1 MGACGRPVMGHA
13 ILREPSLA
21 VRSTW
26 VVPGS
31 MEPPN
36 GAAAHERSALLSR
49 SVTFARDVLQSPP
62 KAPAPPGQ
70 AAVATQ
76 QHSGDAVLNLAK
88 AAWGTKQVSN
98 NRVSESLDYEPAQN
112 KIFYDRMKS
121 REKKKKSIFG

>member
-1 MGACGRPVMGHA
+1 
-13 ILREPSLA
+13 
-21 VRSTW
+21 
-26 VVPGS
+26 

-36 GAAAHERSALLSR
+36 GAAANERSALLSR
-49 SVTFARDVLQSPP
+49 SVTFARDAIPSPSP
-62 KAPAPPGQ
+62 AKTTPAPPGQ
-70 AAVATQ
+70 APMQQSQ

-112 KIFYDRMKS
+112 KIFCDRMKM